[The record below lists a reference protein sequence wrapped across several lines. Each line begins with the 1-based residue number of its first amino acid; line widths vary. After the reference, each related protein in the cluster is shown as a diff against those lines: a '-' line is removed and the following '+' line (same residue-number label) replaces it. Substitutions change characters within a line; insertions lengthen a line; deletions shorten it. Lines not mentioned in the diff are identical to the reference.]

1 MQDIDVDSAPGLCFL
16 KTCFQNPKHLEGG
29 WLETKREKLL
39 CYEIPWDNSLMY
51 SGFSSGGE
59 VPRNPFYWGS
69 HSLFAAELLQGIRT
83 KASRREGGKENK
95 EILTAAEQAWG
106 AHSQTRPTSS
116 HLRSLSNTS
125 VPLGHGWI
133 PHSLTMKMHPAETTK
148 GIPGSELPVHTLATW
163 AGRRQQGLESH

>member
-1 MQDIDVDSAPGLCFL
+1 MIVHFVEFL
-16 KTCFQNPKHLEGG
+16 QTPSTDCLPY
-29 WLETKREKLL
+29 T
-39 CYEIPWDNSLMY
+39 
-51 SGFSSGGE
+51 
-59 VPRNPFYWGS
+59 
-69 HSLFAAELLQGIRT
+69 
-83 KASRREGGKENK
+83 